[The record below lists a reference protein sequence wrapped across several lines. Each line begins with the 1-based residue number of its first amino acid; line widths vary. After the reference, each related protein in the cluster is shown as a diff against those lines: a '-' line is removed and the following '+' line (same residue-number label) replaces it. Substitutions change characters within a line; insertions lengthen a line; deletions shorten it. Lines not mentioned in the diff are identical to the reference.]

1 MPIIL
6 VLGRLRQRDLLSSK
20 LTWVIEQNPVIYKQ
34 IHAVPLPQVLKT
46 RRQSCANKMY
56 RDTPTCMGHP
66 ARGVYEG
73 F

>member
-34 IHAVPLPQVLKT
+34 IHTVPLPQVLKET
-46 RRQSCANKMY
+46 KLS
-56 RDTPTCMGHP
+56 
-66 ARGVYEG
+66 E
-73 F
+73 